1 LSVLEN
7 TLKTIHVIGLGAGV
21 QSSTMALMAARS
33 GDIMLPMPV
42 AAVFADTQA
51 EPPSVYAW
59 LDWLEKRLP
68 FPVYRVT
75 QGSLTDTLTK
85 VRTRKDGTGTYIR
98 QSIPA
103 FVADAKGKTSPLM
116 RGCTRDYKVIPIVR
130 KVKQLIKEHGAD
142 HAMQWIGIST
152 DEAHR
157 MKPSGEKKI
166 THIWPLIDAG
176 YSRADCIAWF
186 DRGNYP
192 RPPRSACVFCPYHSN
207 EEWAR
212 LKREEPEAFALAVK
226 AERDLQDAIGKTTR
240 PTAQTLPY
248 LHRSRQP
255 IDTVQFEVQPKVADQ
270 FGNECEGMCGV

>member
-1 LSVLEN
+1 V
-7 TLKTIHVIGLGAGV
+7 KTIHVIGLGAGV

-51 EPPSVYAW
+51 EPPSVYKW
-59 LDWLEKRLP
+59 LGWLESKLP

-75 QGSLTDTLTK
+75 QGSLRDTLTK

-103 FVADAKGKTSPLM
+103 FVLDAKGKSGPLM

-130 KVKQLIKEHGAD
+130 KVKALIKEHDAD

-157 MKPSGEKKI
+157 MKPSGENKI

-176 YSRADCIAWF
+176 YSRAMCLEWF
-186 DRGNYP
+186 ALHGYTQK
-192 RPPRSACVFCPYHSN
+192 PPRSACVFCPYHDN

-212 LKREEPEAFALAVK
+212 LKRDEPDAFALAVQ
-226 AERDLQDAIGKTTR
+226 AERDLQVAIGKTTR
-240 PTAQTLPY
+240 PTAATLPY
-248 LHRSRQP
+248 LHRSLKP
-255 IDTVQFEVQPKVADQ
+255 IDTVQFEEEKPSPNQ